1 MQSLPMDAPRRS
13 FVMSAP
19 TPMPVRAR
27 PNLALRAPNWVY
39 ADAASVAALFLAVT
53 ISVDATGGLTSD
65 PLRQDTATTSSVTP
79 AALTI
84 ESLSSG
90 EDTSVAS
97 EAAGPPE
104 SLAAAAVAAAP
115 APESDQG
122 EQIGGGV
129 ATYGASATPVP
140 LGSSAPVVSAA
151 RAADAGEAAITEAS
165 LAQQAAP
172 VPEDGGFKGPPSE
185 PGSAAPKANEV
196 YGPARTSSPPVEPTV
211 PDLITEIRGGD
222 TSTRWRLL
230 EVAAGVLAVGSLA
243 GLALRWRAGRD

>member
-19 TPMPVRAR
+19 TPMPVRAQ

-65 PLRQDTATTSSVTP
+65 PLRQGTATTSSVTP

-84 ESLSSG
+84 ESLSSV

-151 RAADAGEAAITEAS
+151 RAADPGEAAITEDP
-165 LAQQAAP
+165 LAPQAAP

-185 PGSAAPKANEV
+185 PGPAAPKANEV

-222 TSTRWRLL
+222 TSTQ
-230 EVAAGVLAVGSLA
+230 
-243 GLALRWRAGRD
+243 